1 MATTINLM
9 TSIANTDIDV
19 FVGLGK
25 LPSDVIRTIVD
36 YLPKCMLPELLYF
49 PPIREVVASA
59 ILLDVEITEHVK
71 RHERSNEPGVG
82 FSKCDC
88 DHMTFQ
94 PECLKQGV
102 N

>member
-36 YLPKCMLPELLYF
+36 
-49 PPIREVVASA
+49 
-59 ILLDVEITEHVK
+59 
-71 RHERSNEPGVG
+71 
-82 FSKCDC
+82 
-88 DHMTFQ
+88 
-94 PECLKQGV
+94 
-102 N
+102 